1 MSSDW
6 NVICDYSYKFIDTE
20 NKNVSKEE
28 DKVIFYTD
36 GTKYH
41 KDNKLNNL
49 TSKAWLIFQKSW
61 FILRPKSR
69 KENVKL
75 HPAKYPEDLVLDF
88 VQFFT
93 KLGDTVRDPMLGTG
107 STLVTCAE
115 CGRSG
120 IGIELQEKYAEIA
133 KERINNIVSQ
143 SKLSFG
149 DGLETQFKIIRG
161 NSKKILDME
170 LPQIDYIITSPPY
183 WDMLK
188 EKGFETQKQR
198 EDDGLDV
205 YYSDDDE
212 DVGNIE
218 DYEKIVEELVEIYR
232 AAVDLLK
239 PKGYMTIV
247 VKNIKK
253 GGTIYPLAW
262 DLARRLNE
270 FIKLKD
276 EKIWCQDDVNLAPYG
291 YKNAWVSNTSHQYC
305 LNFRKEESNI

>member
-1 MSSDW
+1 MNIGW
-6 NVICDYSYKFIDTE
+6 EVICDYSYNYVETITKKKSEE
-20 NKNVSKEE
+20 NENEI
-28 DKVIFYTD
+28 IFTD
-36 GTKYH
+36 GSKYH

-49 TSKAWLIFQKSW
+49 TSKEWLIFQKSW
-61 FILRPKSR
+61 FILRPKPR

-75 HPAKYPEDLVLDF
+75 HPAKYPEELVSDF

-93 KLGDTVRDPMLGTG
+93 KPGEIVLDPMLGTG
-107 STLVTCAE
+107 STLVACAE

-120 IGIELQEKYAEIA
+120 IGIELQDKYAKIA

-143 SKLSFG
+143 SRLSFG
-149 DGLETQFKIIRG
+149 DGININFKIIRG
-161 NSKKILDME
+161 NSKKIPEMG
-170 LPQIDYIITSPPY
+170 LPQIDYAITSPPY

-198 EDDGLDV
+198 EEDGLDI
-205 YYSDDDE
+205 YYSDDEE
-212 DVGNIE
+212 DVGNIQ
-218 DYEKIVEELVEIYR
+218 DYEKFVDELVDIYR
-232 AAVDLLK
+232 GVADILK

-247 VKNIKK
+247 VKNVKK

-262 DLARRLNE
+262 DLSKKLNE

-305 LNFRKEESNI
+305 LNFRKE